1 VSSPGWSWT
10 RALIVGVA
18 VTLGLP
24 GTAVAD
30 PSSVEPDTRAVSPVG
45 FGPRIDPYAA
55 YDGQRVCDPRPR
67 PGVVDVR
74 DLVLVVYGPRW
85 TGIASGC
92 GKARPSEHHDGRA
105 LDIAFDAH
113 SERDRRLAEDFLGW
127 LLATDQYGNK
137 HAMARRLGVMY
148 IIWNHHIWR
157 SYQADRGWQ
166 PYSGTPNPHTDHIHL
181 SFSWDGALR
190 RTTWWT
196 VGPAAVSAA
205 RPPATG
211 R

>member
-1 VSSPGWSWT
+1 VT
-10 RALIVGVA
+10 VAL
-18 VTLGLP
+18 TLGALAFGP
-24 GTAVAD
+24 AGAAVAD
-30 PSSVEPDTRAVSPVG
+30 PPEPTVVPAD
-45 FGPRIDPYAA
+45 FGPSIDPYAA
-55 YDGQRVCDPRPR
+55 YEGQRVCDPTPR
-67 PGVVDVR
+67 SGVVDVR

-92 GKARPSEHHDGRA
+92 GTARPSEHHDGRA

-127 LLATDQYGNK
+127 LLATDQYGNE

-157 SYQADRGWQ
+157 SYEAYRGWQ

-196 VGPAAVSAA
+196 AGPAAMSAS
-205 RPPATG
+205 RPPATDP
-211 R
+211 